1 MTKSQA
7 QKNKIRTKPEEG
19 NSFKIPFFL
28 VLCFFFISGMTG
40 LIYEILW
47 TRMIVKII
55 GSAPFA
61 VSIVLTVFMG
71 GLGLGSYLAS
81 RFIDRLKTPG
91 ELVKMY
97 GVLELTVGA
106 YGLLLPALLI
116 LFRPLF
122 ALVYNHLFGHF
133 LIYNLLTFFGCSFL
147 LILPVTCMGAT
158 LPILSRFYVTNIS
171 RIGASL
177 GRLYSINTIGAALG
191 ALFCGFWIIDFWGV
205 WGSLVF
211 VILINTAIGLSS
223 IYLGTRKERGGG
235 ISQEGDEL
243 SRASQPEFARMIG
256 IAALVIFAV
265 SGFCSMAIEVI
276 WTKLLGLIV
285 GPTTYSF
292 TVVLVTFI
300 TGLAAGSMFFGW
312 LADRTGKTGFL
323 LVATQIAAAINA
335 LFISQALG
343 SSQVFFAKLIF
354 TFKDNFALL
363 MVMKSLVLFS
373 FMFVPTFFLGATFP
387 LVGKLYTNSLNGIG
401 RSIGFAY
408 SINTLGAVLGSFAAG
423 FILIP
428 LLGKEISLSLLTVM
442 QLITIL
448 FAGSIVTGIT
458 WKKLAHFAPLALAV
472 LIGMIAAA
480 YFPHWDR
487 KLLSIAKYQ
496 RFDKPMLNSMGWY
509 ETFGKGNKRVAAK
522 TSEQLVYF
530 GDGIG
535 GFTTVTKFLNIDGKS
550 DFSLYNSGKADASTM
565 KMDMTTQVLLAHFP
579 LLFHPSPKKVLVL
592 GLASGITAGETLYYP
607 IEKLDVIDINQ
618 QVVAASNFFRRW
630 NNNVLS
636 NPRTELIVQ
645 DGRAHMELTGR
656 KYDVVIS
663 EPSNPWMA
671 GLAALFTREFFE
683 LVKERLNEK
692 GIFVQWVHSYQM
704 DWDTFALIGRTFHS
718 VFPNSILVRTA
729 DIFPDYLL
737 VGFTGEGVLDRGTAE
752 KNMQYAK
759 KSPNMVLSDPR
770 VFYDLIV
777 NEDFDRLC
785 GQGPINTDNRP
796 RLEFS
801 APRLM
806 YHEDFSIRE
815 NLVKKRW
822 LTPGTEKLI
831 REVYSDVDA
840 QIDKAVFTL
849 SFNTPLPNMVDLSKA
864 SPEQK
869 ARYSKILSSYC
880 SENVLEDFTFVTDP
894 ELQKMCIA
902 AQIESMQKK
911 INTVRDRDRLFSHI
925 AHLYNLLKMPQEA
938 ISYYTLAI
946 ETNPR
951 NESAYIN
958 LGNILAEQDLFDDA
972 IRMYRE
978 AVQINPLSTQSFYN
992 WGCLSARQ
1000 GKLVEAEEK
1009 LRRALSLD
1017 PEFALAYR
1025 SLGEVLTKL
1034 GKSAEGNE
1042 KIEKAARLG
1051 ASQAT
1056 AVK

>member
-1 MTKSQA
+1 MAKRQA
-7 QKNKIRTKPEEG
+7 QKNKIQAKSEAQDR
-19 NSFKIPFFL
+19 FKIPYYL

-81 RFIDRLKTPG
+81 RSIDRLKTPG
-91 ELVKMY
+91 ALVKIY
-97 GVLELTVGA
+97 GILELTVGV
-106 YGLLLPALLI
+106 YGLVLPALLV
-116 LFRPLF
+116 LFKPLY
-122 ALVYNHLFGHF
+122 ALLYNHLFGHF
-133 LIYNLLTFFGCSFL
+133 LVYNLLTFLGCSFL

-158 LPILSRFYVTNIS
+158 LPVLSRFYVTSLS

-177 GRLYSINTIGAALG
+177 GRLYSINTIGGALG
-191 ALFCGFWIIDFWGV
+191 ALFCGFWIINFWGV
-205 WGSLVF
+205 WGSLAF
-211 VILINTAIGLSS
+211 AILLNTVIGLSS
-223 IYLGTRKERGGG
+223 IYLGTRKPGDGIPRER
-235 ISQEGDEL
+235 DEP
-243 SRASQPEFARMIG
+243 SGARQPEYARMIG

-265 SGFCSMAIEVI
+265 SGFCSMAYEVI

-312 LADRTGKTGFL
+312 LADRTGKPGFL
-323 LVATQIAAAINA
+323 LVATQIAAAVSA
-335 LFISQALG
+335 LFISQVLG
-343 SSQVFFAKLIF
+343 SSQTFFAKLIF
-354 TFKDNFALL
+354 TFKDNFTLL
-363 MVMKSLVLFS
+363 MMVKSLTLFS
-373 FMFVPTFFLGATFP
+373 FMLFPTFFLGATFP
-387 LVGKLYTNSLNGIG
+387 LVGKLYTRSLDAIG
-401 RSIGFAY
+401 KSIGFAY

-423 FILIP
+423 FVLIP
-428 LLGKEISLSLLTVM
+428 LLGKEHSLSLLAVM
-442 QLITIL
+442 QLFTIL
-448 FAGSIVTGIT
+448 IAGGIITVTAR
-458 WKKLAHFAPLALAV
+458 KKVALLVPLVLAV
-472 LIGMIAAA
+472 LLGIMAAA
-480 YFPHWDR
+480 YYPHWDR
-487 KLLSIAKYQ
+487 RLLSIGKYQ

-509 ETFGKGNKRVAAK
+509 ESLGKGNQKMAAK
-522 TSEQLVYF
+522 TSEQLVFF

-535 GFTTVTKFLNIDGKS
+535 GFTTVMKFINIDGKI

-565 KMDMTTQVLLAHFP
+565 KMDMTTQILLAHFP
-579 LLFHPSPKKVLVL
+579 LLFHQSPKQVLVL

-636 NPRTELIVQ
+636 NPKTELIVQ
-645 DGRAHMELTGR
+645 DGRAHMELTRR

-671 GLAALFTREFFE
+671 GLATLFTREFFE
-683 LVKERLNEK
+683 LVKERLNDK
-692 GIFVQWVHSYQM
+692 GVFVQWVHSYQM
-704 DWDTFALIGRTFHS
+704 DWDTFTLIGRTFHA
-718 VFPNSILVRTA
+718 VFPNCKLVRTS
-729 DIFPDYLL
+729 DVFPDYLL
-737 VGFTGEGVLDRGTAE
+737 IGFKGDGGLDMGTAE
-752 KNMQYAK
+752 KNMQYAI
-759 KSPNMVLSDPR
+759 KSPNMVLLDPR

-777 NEDFDRLC
+777 NEDFEKLC
-785 GQGPINTDNRP
+785 GQGPIHTDNRP
-796 RLEFS
+796 QLEFS

-806 YHEDFSIRE
+806 YLEDFTIRD

-822 LTPGTEKLI
+822 LTPGTERII
-831 REVYSDVDA
+831 REVYSDVNA
-840 QIDKAVFTL
+840 QIDKAVLTL

-869 ARYSKILSSYC
+869 ARYSAVLSSYC
-880 SENVLEDFTFVTDP
+880 SENVVEDFTFISDP
-894 ELQKMCIA
+894 ELQKMCIS
-902 AQIESMQKK
+902 AQIEAMQKK
-911 INTVRDRDRLFSHI
+911 INTVRNKDRLFSHI
-925 AHLYNLLKMPQEA
+925 ANLYNLLKMPQEA

-951 NESAYIN
+951 NEVAYIN
-958 LGNILAEQDLFDDA
+958 LGNLLAEQDLFDEA

-978 AVQINPLSTQSFYN
+978 AVQINPLYAKSFYN
-992 WGCLSARQ
+992 WGCLLARQ

-1017 PEFALAYR
+1017 PEFALSHR
-1025 SLGEVLTKL
+1025 SLGDVLTKL

-1042 KIEKAARLG
+1042 HLEEAAKLG
-1051 ASQAT
+1051 QNQST